1 MAPGGSQWR
10 RWKKRR
16 RGAYIAGVLRA
27 PRRPPPAAVL
37 FDLDGTLVDSLPD
50 LAAAMN
56 ATLAELG
63 QASHPVAF
71 YRPLIGGGVEEM
83 IAGALPPARR
93 GARSVAAARTL
104 MRAHYRAHAL
114 RTTRPYPGVRWL
126 LAALARRRVP
136 MAVLSNKLHEETLQ
150 VVGGIFPGVPFQ
162 VVLGLQPPRAAKP
175 DPAGVVAA
183 ARRLGLPPRRLLL
196 VGDGETDMLA
206 ARRCGARPL
215 GATWGYRGARA
226 LLAAGAA
233 RLAPHPRAVYGY
245 LLRRGSAP

>member
-1 MAPGGSQWR
+1 M
-10 RWKKRR
+10 
-16 RGAYIAGVLRA
+16 I
-27 PRRPPPAAVL
+27 

-63 QASHPVAF
+63 HPTHPVAF

-93 GARSVAAARTL
+93 SPRQVTAARRL

-136 MAVLSNKLHEETLQ
+136 LAVLSNKLHAETLL
-150 VVGGIFPGVPFQ
+150 VVGGVFPGVPFRA
-162 VVLGLQPPRAAKP
+162 VLGLQPPRAAKP
-175 DPAGVVAA
+175 DPAGVLAVARA
-183 ARRLGLPPRRLLL
+183 LRLPPRRLLL
-196 VGDGETDMLA
+196 VGDGETDVLA
-206 ARRCGARPL
+206 ARRSGALPV
-215 GATWGYRGARA
+215 GAAWGYRSARA

-233 RLAPHPRAVYGY
+233 RLAEHPRAVAGY
-245 LLRRGSAP
+245 LC